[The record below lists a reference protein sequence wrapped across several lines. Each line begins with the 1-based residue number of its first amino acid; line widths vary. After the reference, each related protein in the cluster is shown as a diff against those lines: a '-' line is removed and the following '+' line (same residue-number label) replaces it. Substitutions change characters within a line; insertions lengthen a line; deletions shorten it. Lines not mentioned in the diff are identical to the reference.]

1 MNEIKKAL
9 DSGMKNIHF
18 NESLVLNKNQRYSGM
33 KSVLKGSTA
42 AAAAIALIVVFMT
55 GIGQTV
61 LAYTYQS
68 IASIMGMNKAVEDY
82 VRVIGKSV
90 TDNGITVT
98 LNDVIVSEEKLI
110 VSINISD
117 GQKIKRDEF
126 GNRISP
132 GYNFNQSNV
141 NNPEDGAIKIYMDSE
156 EIPIAGLSAAGQ
168 VMDDYTENYITEYYI
183 GHIDWEKEHEF
194 KVAMSTIEKPRGSG
208 EKCEEI
214 SGKWEFNFEASG
226 ADMAKDTKVIM
237 LNDVLKY
244 DDGKII
250 FEKFVANSYEKVL
263 YASTY
268 ESSKGKGYGEIGNEV
283 DLIGYDDLGN
293 RVSLYAQADYYNKQG
308 VIFICVGGTDISD
321 EASTLTLQAA
331 DNWTDEFDSEKATVT
346 IAIK

>member
-18 NESLVLNKNQRYSGM
+18 NESLILNKNQKYRRMNGA
-33 KSVLKGSTA
+33 VKGIA
-42 AAAAIALIVVFMT
+42 AVAAITLIICMT

-68 IASIMGMNKAVEDY
+68 IASILGMNKAVEDY
-82 VRVIGKSV
+82 TRVIGSSV
-90 TDNGITVT
+90 TDNRITVT

-117 GQKIKRDEF
+117 GQKLKRDGF

-132 GYNFNQSNV
+132 GYNFNQINV
-141 NNPEDGAIKIYMDSE
+141 NNPKAGAIKIYMDGKK
-156 EIPIAGLSAAGQ
+156 IPIAGLSGTEQ
-168 VMDDYTENYITEYYI
+168 DIDDYTVNYITEYYI
-183 GHIDWEKEHEF
+183 GRIDWEKEHEF
-194 KVAMSTIEKPRGSG
+194 KIAMSTIEKPGGSG
-208 EKCEEI
+208 GECKEI
-214 SGKWEFNFEASG
+214 GGKWEFNFEASG

-263 YASTY
+263 YASIY

-293 RVSLYAQADYYNKQG
+293 RVSLYAQADYYNKKG
-308 VIFICVGGTDISD
+308 ATFICVGGTDISD
-321 EASTLTLQAA
+321 EASTLTLQAV
-331 DNWTDEFDSEKATVT
+331 DNWTGQFNPEKAAVT
-346 IAIK
+346 ITIK

>member
-18 NESLVLNKNQRYSGM
+18 NESLVLNKNPKYSGM
-33 KSVLKGSTA
+33 NGVLKGSA
-42 AAAAIALIVVFMT
+42 AVAAIALVICMT

-68 IASIMGMNKAVEDY
+68 IASILGMNKAVEDY
-82 VRVIGKSV
+82 TRVIGSSV
-90 TDNGITVT
+90 TDNRITVT

-117 GQKIKRDEF
+117 GQKMKRDEF
-126 GNRISP
+126 ENRISP
-132 GYNFNQSNV
+132 GYNFNQINV
-141 NNPEDGAIKIYMDSE
+141 NNPEDGAIQIYMDGE
-156 EIPIAGLSAAGQ
+156 KIPIAGLSSTGQ
-168 VMDDYTENYITEYYI
+168 DIDDYTVNYITEYYI
-183 GHIDWEKEHEF
+183 GHIDSEKEHEF
-194 KVAMSTIEKPRGSG
+194 KIAMSTIEKPRGSG
-208 EKCEEI
+208 QKCEEI

-226 ADMAKDTKVIM
+226 ADMAKDTKVLM

-250 FEKFVANSYEKVL
+250 FEKFVANSYEKIL

-268 ESSKGKGYGEIGNEV
+268 ESSKGKGYGEIGSEV
-283 DLIGYDDLGN
+283 ALIGYDDLGN
-293 RVSLYAQADYYNKQG
+293 RVSLYAQDDYYNKKG
-308 VIFICVGGTDISD
+308 ATFICVGGTDISD
-321 EASTLTLQAA
+321 EASTLTLQAVK
-331 DNWTDEFDSEKATVT
+331 NWTDQFNSEKATVT

>member
-1 MNEIKKAL
+1 MNELKKAL

-18 NESLVLNKNQRYSGM
+18 NENLVLDKNLKYRGING
-33 KSVLKGSTA
+33 VLKGCA
-42 AAAAIALIVVFMT
+42 AAAAIALVVCMT

-61 LAYTYQS
+61 LAYTYES

-82 VRVIGKSV
+82 TRVIGSSV
-90 TDNGITVT
+90 SNKGIMVT

-132 GYNFNQSNV
+132 GYNFNQINV
-141 NNPEDGAIKIYMDSE
+141 NNPKAGAIKIYMDGKK
-156 EIPIAGLSAAGQ
+156 IPIAGLSGTGQ
-168 VMDDYTENYITEYYI
+168 DIDDYTVNYITEYYI

-194 KVAMSTIEKPRGSG
+194 KLSMSTIEKPGGDG

-214 SGKWEFNFEASG
+214 SGKWEFDFAASG

-237 LNDVLKY
+237 LDNVLKSNG
-244 DDGKII
+244 GKII
-250 FEKFVANSYEKVL
+250 FDKFVANSYEKVL

-268 ESSKGKGYGEIGNEV
+268 ESSKGKGYGEIGSEV

-293 RVSLYAQADYYNKQG
+293 RVSLYAQEDYYNKQG
-308 VIFICVGGTDISD
+308 AIFICVGGTDISD
-321 EASTLTLQAA
+321 KASTLTLQAVN
-331 DNWTDEFDSEKATVT
+331 NWTDEFNPEKDTVT